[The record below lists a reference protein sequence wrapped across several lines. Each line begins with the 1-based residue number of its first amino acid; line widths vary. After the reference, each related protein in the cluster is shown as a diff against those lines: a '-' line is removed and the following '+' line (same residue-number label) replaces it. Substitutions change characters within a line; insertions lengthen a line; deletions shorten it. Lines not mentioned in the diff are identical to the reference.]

1 MPLERW
7 ELFQRVV
14 PEARVR
20 AERHRVVVDGRDPR
34 GKPDWS
40 RCAIGSANMRAL
52 KAFRS

>member
-20 AERHRVVVDGRDPR
+20 AKRRRVVVDGRDPR
-34 GKPDWS
+34 GKPGWS